1 MKVRFNG
8 GIKDVDLSQVTA
20 DNYIVPK
27 GEEKHWHV
35 LQEKVLF
42 DQNTG
47 KRKSR
52 PVLQK
57 YDTKCFP
64 NTKAYLESAG
74 FTVTILHDPVE
85 WQKSQAMMK
94 QEAARKQAEALAA
107 MQKAKNEAHKAE
119 IESKYAKEREQ
130 MQSDLE
136 AMRAEMRALKNAL
149 KEAQHAKDSVAD
161 GTSAEAN
168 AEAEGKTKRGRTS
181 KKDK

>member
-1 MKVRFNG
+1 MKVKFNG

-20 DNYIVPK
+20 ENYIVPQ

-35 LQEKVLF
+35 LQEKVVF

-64 NTKAYLESAG
+64 NTKAYLVSAG
-74 FTVTILHDPVE
+74 FTVTILHDPIV
-85 WQKSQAMMK
+85 WQKKQAEMK
-94 QEAARKQAEALAA
+94 QEAARKHAEALAA
-107 MQKAKNEAHKAE
+107 MQHAKNEAQKAE

-149 KEAQHAKDSVAD
+149 KEAQRPAKDSEDEGTAADAD
-161 GTSAEAN
+161 GKA
-168 AEAEGKTKRGRTS
+168 KRGRTS